1 MNVPTARGAVRWHP
15 PRAVLDLL
23 RLAAEDLLDPSL
35 ALALVPAEVLANAA
49 GGGVIVE
56 DAEGVPVAELVAGE
70 RAAGS
75 GVAVRA
81 LGEGLGEE
89 LDDVAGSLLV
99 PVAGPLTRAEV
110 LDARYRA
117 EARGAELTWLVLTGA
132 GTEAFPA
139 RALLRAVRALA
150 GPGEHVLAL
159 PVPLLGD
166 RGADERVLRDV
177 AARLGAVAADRGR
190 PRPAA
195 AGAVHPA
202 FAGALPARDRGVTV
216 FFTGLSGSGKSTL
229 ARALAARLEDA
240 DRTVTLLD
248 GDEVR
253 RLLSAGLGFTAAD
266 IATNIAR
273 IAFVAAE
280 VTRHGGVA
288 VCAPI
293 APFAAVRADARA
305 RVAAVGDFVL
315 VHVATPLVEC
325 ERRDRKGLYARA
337 RAGEIPDF
345 VGIDVPYE
353 VPEDA
358 DVRIDTSGRA
368 VQECLDEVW
377 AFLEQRGHLTRP
389 ARDDD

>member
-35 ALALVPAEVLANAA
+35 ALALVPAEVLAGAA
-49 GGGVIVE
+49 GAGVVVE
-56 DAEGVPVAELVAGE
+56 DAEGVPVAEIFRDEPSAGT
-70 RAAGS
+70 

-81 LGEGLGEE
+81 LGEGLGDN
-89 LDDVAGSLLV
+89 LDDVTGSLLV
-99 PVAGPLTRAEV
+99 PVAGPLTTAEV
-110 LDARYRA
+110 LSARYRA
-117 EARGAELTWLVLTGA
+117 EARGADLTWLVLTGA
-132 GTEAFPA
+132 GHEALPA

-150 GPGEHVLAL
+150 GPGERVLAL

-166 RGADERVLRDV
+166 RGADDRVLRDV
-177 AARLGAVAADRGR
+177 AARLGAVAAD
-190 PRPAA
+190 PARPAA

-202 FAGALPARDRGVTV
+202 FAGALSARARGVTV

-229 ARALAARLEDA
+229 ARALAARVEDA
-240 DRTVTLLD
+240 GRTVTLLD

-353 VPEDA
+353 VPGDA

-389 ARDDD
+389 TRDDD